1 MRRKI
6 KSKEIMSESKVD
18 ELTNKL
24 SEKDGREAKEEDK
37 VEVSATD
44 CTALFVG
51 DSGSGKSTL
60 IQSFL
65 KPSSKDPKP
74 TFALEYN
81 YARRKGGG
89 KDDSKEKGK
98 NLSHIWE
105 LGGDILEQKLFE
117 IPITQRTL
125 NYCSIVV
132 ICDLSK
138 PQDIIVSLNRWIA
151 LVRDVVQ
158 KRITELKVINPALV
172 AQLKEQSS
180 LPYTDSRDI
189 NRVKPC
195 EIPLFIVANKYDAL
209 KSLSSVEKRLI
220 WQVIRFIAH
229 YNGATI
235 VTTTSVD
242 MAAKELF
249 RGYCQ
254 SICFH
259 SPLKPGLDINPDK
272 PVYVTAGKD
281 DYESILL
288 GSSSGNSDAIS
299 QYVTNLGLARD
310 CWVKFGELLKSSFGS
325 PSPEPEVLP
334 SDDGIS
340 SDRKNEFPEV
350 EIDNMRLQRDSL
362 LSRYLQDAE
371 RKELMLQKMNAV
383 DNSASIAL
391 VDSVNEDRGESKGGA
406 SKRVSK
412 TRK

>member
-1 MRRKI
+1 
-6 KSKEIMSESKVD
+6 MSESKTDV
-18 ELTNKL
+18 TASKPIV
-24 SEKDGREAKEEDK
+24 EKDAKEDDPK
-37 VEVSATD
+37 VETSD
-44 CTALFVG
+44 CTAFFVG

-65 KPSSKDPKP
+65 KPTSKDPKP

-81 YARRKGGG
+81 FARRKGG

-98 NLSHIWE
+98 SLSHIWE

-117 IPITQRTL
+117 IPINQRTL
-125 NYCSIVV
+125 NYCSIVIV
-132 ICDLSK
+132 CDLSK
-138 PQDIIVSLNRWIA
+138 PQDIVVSLNRWIA
-151 LVRDVVQ
+151 LIRDVVN

-172 AQLKEQSS
+172 TELKEQSL
-180 LPYTDSRDI
+180 LPYTDNRDI
-189 NRVKPC
+189 SRVRPC

-209 KSLSSVEKRLI
+209 KSLSSVEKKVI
-220 WQVIRFIAH
+220 WQTIRFIAH

-235 VTTTSVD
+235 ITTTSAD
-242 MAAKELF
+242 MAAKEVF

-259 SPLKPGLDINPDK
+259 SPLKPGLDINADK

-288 GSSSGNSDAIS
+288 GSSSSNSDAIS

-310 CWVKFGELLKSSFGS
+310 CWIKFGELLKSSFGS

-334 SDDGIS
+334 YDDGVNS
-340 SDRKNEFPEV
+340 NKKNEFPEV
-350 EIDNMRLQRDSL
+350 EIDNMRLQRDAL

-371 RKELMLQKMNAV
+371 RKESLMQKMNAV
-383 DNSASIAL
+383 DSGATSGSTM
-391 VDSVNEDRGESKGGA
+391 VESVSDDRSESKGGT
-406 SKRVSK
+406 SKRLSK

>member
-1 MRRKI
+1 
-6 KSKEIMSESKVD
+6 MSESKTD
-18 ELTNKL
+18 ETASKPIV
-24 SEKDGREAKEEDK
+24 EKDVKEEDAK
-37 VEVSATD
+37 VEASE
-44 CTALFVG
+44 CTAFFVG

-65 KPSSKDPKP
+65 KPTSKDPKP

-81 YARRKGGG
+81 YARRKGG

-117 IPITQRTL
+117 IPINQRTL
-125 NYCSIVV
+125 NYCSIVIV
-132 ICDLSK
+132 CDLSK
-138 PQDIIVSLNRWIA
+138 PQDIVVSLNRWIT
-151 LVRDVVQ
+151 LIRDVVH

-172 AQLKEQSS
+172 TQLKEQSLLS
-180 LPYTDSRDI
+180 YTDNRDI
-189 NRVKPC
+189 SKVKPC

-220 WQVIRFIAH
+220 WQIIRFIAH

-235 VTTTSVD
+235 ITTTSAD
-242 MAAKELF
+242 MAAKEVF
-249 RGYCQ
+249 RGHCQ

-259 SPLKPGLDINPDK
+259 SPLKPGLDINADK

-288 GSSSGNSDAIS
+288 GSSSSNSDAIS
-299 QYVTNLGLARD
+299 QYVTNLGLSRD

-334 SDDGIS
+334 YDDGIN
-340 SDRKNEFPEV
+340 SDKKNEFPEV
-350 EIDNMRLQRDSL
+350 EIDNMRLQRDAL

-371 RKELMLQKMNAV
+371 RKELLMQKMNAV
-383 DNSASIAL
+383 DSSATSGSAI
-391 VDSVNEDRGESKGGA
+391 VGSSDDRGESKGGT
-406 SKRVSK
+406 SKRLSK

>member
-1 MRRKI
+1 
-6 KSKEIMSESKVD
+6 
-18 ELTNKL
+18 
-24 SEKDGREAKEEDK
+24 
-37 VEVSATD
+37 
-44 CTALFVG
+44 
-51 DSGSGKSTL
+51 
-60 IQSFL
+60 
-65 KPSSKDPKP
+65 
-74 TFALEYN
+74 
-81 YARRKGGG
+81 
-89 KDDSKEKGK
+89 
-98 NLSHIWE
+98 
-105 LGGDILEQKLFE
+105 
-117 IPITQRTL
+117 
-125 NYCSIVV
+125 
-132 ICDLSK
+132 
-138 PQDIIVSLNRWIA
+138 
-151 LVRDVVQ
+151 
-158 KRITELKVINPALV
+158 
-172 AQLKEQSS
+172 
-180 LPYTDSRDI
+180 
-189 NRVKPC
+189 
-195 EIPLFIVANKYDAL
+195 
-209 KSLSSVEKRLI
+209 
-220 WQVIRFIAH
+220 
-229 YNGATI
+229 
-235 VTTTSVD
+235 

-310 CWVKFGELLKSSFGS
+310 CWVKFGELLKNSFGS